1 LSERNVV
8 TAIREALHDEMAQ
21 DERVVLLGEDV
32 GARGGVF
39 RISEGWA
46 AEFGED
52 RVIDTPLAESA
63 IVGVAIGMALHGLL
77 PVAEIQFADF
87 IHPAFDQIVSEAARI
102 RYRSNGDFGVP
113 LVIRTPCGGG
123 IHGALY
129 HSQSIEAFYAHIP
142 GLKVVMP
149 STPADAAGLLRSAL
163 RDPDPVLFLEHKK
176 TYRAVK
182 GEVREGAFHTPI
194 GRADV
199 KRAGEDLSVITYG
212 YEVHRCLDAAARL
225 SEEEGVS
232 VEVVDVRTLAPLDT
246 ETILASVRRTGKAMI
261 VYEDNRTYGAG
272 AEIAATIAE
281 EAMFDLDAAIVRVG
295 GPDVPAMPFAT
306 PLEHFFM
313 EPEPD
318 HLYRRMRELARS

>member
-1 LSERNVV
+1 MTEKNVV
-8 TAIREALHDEMAQ
+8 SAIRDALHDEMAA

-39 RISEGWA
+39 RISDGWM
-46 AEFGED
+46 AEFGEH
-52 RVIDTPLAESA
+52 RVIDTPLAESG
-63 IVGVAIGMALHGLL
+63 IVGIAIGMALHGLL
-77 PVAEIQFADF
+77 PIAEIQFADF

-129 HSQSIEAFYAHIP
+129 HSQSIEAFYAHVP

-149 STPADAAGLLRSAL
+149 ATPADAVGLLRSAL

-182 GEVREGAFHTPI
+182 GEVPDEWFEVPI
-194 GRADV
+194 GVADV
-199 KRAGEDLSVITYG
+199 KRQGEDLSVITYG
-212 YEVHRCLDAAARL
+212 YELHRCLEAAQRL
-225 SEEEGVS
+225 EEDERIS
-232 VEVVDVRTLAPLDT
+232 VEVVDVRTIAPLDV
-246 ETILASVRRTGKAMI
+246 ETILASVRKTSKAMV
-261 VYEDNRTYGAG
+261 VYEDNRSFGAG

-281 EAMFDLDAAIVRVG
+281 EAFEHLDGPVKRIAA
-295 GPDVPAMPFAT
+295 PDSPVPFSP
-306 PLEHFFM
+306 PLEQAFI
-313 EPEPD
+313 PQVD
-318 HLYRRMRELARS
+318 DVVAGLRELAAY